1 MQSSDPIEGMVQEIS
16 PVAIVEKMDA
26 GWAPYVLDVRS
37 IGEGSIAS
45 ISFVD
50 DLIPHVDVLQHL
62 DSIPSDRDILFYCHH
77 GSRSMMAAMMLA
89 SNGWDASRLWN
100 MAGGIDLWSLE
111 VDSTIPRY

>member
-1 MQSSDPIEGMVQEIS
+1 MQLSDAIEGMVQEIS
-16 PVAIVEKMDA
+16 PVAIVEKMDV

-50 DLIPHVDVLQHL
+50 DLIPHLDVLQHL
-62 DSIPSDRDILFYCHH
+62 DSIPSDRDILLHCHH
-77 GSRSMMAAMMLA
+77 GGRSMMAAMMLA

-100 MAGGIDLWSLE
+100 MTGGIDLWSRE

>member
-1 MQSSDPIEGMVQEIS
+1 MIQEIS
-16 PVAIVEKMDA
+16 PVAVVEKRDA

-62 DSIPSDRDILFYCHH
+62 DSIPSDRDILLYCHH
-77 GSRSMMAAMMLA
+77 GRRSVMAAMMLA
-89 SNGWDASRLWN
+89 SNGWDASRLWS
-100 MAGGIDLWSLE
+100 MAGGIDLWSRE
-111 VDSTIPRY
+111 IDPTILRY